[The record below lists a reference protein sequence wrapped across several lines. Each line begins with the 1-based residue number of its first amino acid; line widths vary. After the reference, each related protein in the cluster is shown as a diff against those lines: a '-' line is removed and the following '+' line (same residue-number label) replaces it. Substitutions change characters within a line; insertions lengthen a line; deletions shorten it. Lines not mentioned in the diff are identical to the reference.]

1 MICGSMPRR
10 RATLPVLV
18 AAALVLPGCGDEPVR
33 VTDGT
38 LRVTIEEYRIVPK
51 RFVAPAG
58 EVRIVARNDGRLNH
72 NLRVELPGETPR
84 DRDRV
89 IGGTPT
95 ARPGTTASGSV
106 RLAPG
111 TYRLLC
117 TIANHDDLG
126 VWGELEVTGP

>member
-18 AAALVLPGCGDEPVR
+18 AAALIPSGCGDEPVR

-38 LRVTIEEYRIVPK
+38 LRVTIEEYRITPK

-58 EVRIVARNDGRLNH
+58 ELRIVARNDGRLNH
-72 NLRVELPGETPR
+72 NLRVEIPR
-84 DRDRV
+84 ESRRERVRV

-111 TYRLLC
+111 TYRLTC
-117 TIANHDDLG
+117 TIGNHDALG
-126 VWGELEVTGP
+126 IWGELEVTER